1 MVMVANPRATG
12 ELLEESAV
20 EATRGTEID
29 ILAYAA
35 RAQSGFAQTVREAF
49 VLAAGRLTIDQQAE
63 PILTG
68 QLGGI
73 GSVVQLDQGI
83 GHGRQAERAHP
94 LRRRIDQHLPSF
106 QW

>member
-29 ILAYAA
+29 ILDHGGL
-35 RAQSGFAQTVREAF
+35 AQSGFAQTAREAF

-68 QLGGI
+68 QLGGS
-73 GSVVQLDQGI
+73 GGGVELDQGL
-83 GHGRQAERAHP
+83 GHGRQAERAQP
-94 LRRRIDQHLPSF
+94 LRRRMDQHLPSF